1 METLSNENIL
11 DEQHVRLR
19 DWIGVNC
26 RPGPS
31 VRGCCTGRNG
41 IRAAHG
47 KAQGAPPKGVRYVLG
62 ARSLWEGGG
71 CSRTEPLP
79 RSGVMGLLN
88 RSRTLRFG
96 LPMLLLITGG
106 SFGLR
111 EFTQVRYDVQK
122 VKRKIDPALE
132 AQLNKNKNKIS
143 MESEYEK
150 LQQQN
155 LDDWVNIRG
164 PRPWEDSKSYQDQQR
179 KTQNANN
186 IINSKH

>member
-1 METLSNENIL
+1 
-11 DEQHVRLR
+11 
-19 DWIGVNC
+19 
-26 RPGPS
+26 
-31 VRGCCTGRNG
+31 
-41 IRAAHG
+41 
-47 KAQGAPPKGVRYVLG
+47 
-62 ARSLWEGGG
+62 
-71 CSRTEPLP
+71 
-79 RSGVMGLLN
+79 MGFLN

-143 MESEYEK
+143 VESEYEK

-186 IINSKH
+186 IINAKH

>member
-122 VKRKIDPALE
+122 VKRK
-132 AQLNKNKNKIS
+132 
-143 MESEYEK
+143 K

>member
-1 METLSNENIL
+1 MLT
-11 DEQHVRLR
+11 EQ
-19 DWIGVNC
+19 
-26 RPGPS
+26 
-31 VRGCCTGRNG
+31 
-41 IRAAHG
+41 
-47 KAQGAPPKGVRYVLG
+47 K
-62 ARSLWEGGG
+62 
-71 CSRTEPLP
+71 
-79 RSGVMGLLN
+79 
-88 RSRTLRFG
+88 
-96 LPMLLLITGG
+96 LLITGG

-143 MESEYEK
+143 VESEYEK

-186 IINSKH
+186 IINAKH